1 MFKINVLL
9 LTMLS
14 LTQNLEI
21 FVSKSIS
28 VKSVRE

>member
-28 VKSVRE
+28 VKSV

>member
-21 FVSKSIS
+21 FVSKSVS
-28 VKSVRE
+28 VKSA